1 MLEIP
6 EHVIPHV
13 NCCVEGGRRGEAG
26 RGRGGGRGYMM
37 RSNLLCKKELAFMVT
52 IHADPPFYYASL
64 SQLYD
69 RPIAWVVTSEIFP
82 LNVRGRKIFVC
93 TFPVNWN
100 ISTAPIPT
108 GIAVSLTTAANWTG
122 NFVLAITTPV
132 LLASQLQTYGTFYI
146 YSLLLAAAFLFVLL
160 TLPETKVGPHPP

>member
-1 MLEIP
+1 
-6 EHVIPHV
+6 
-13 NCCVEGGRRGEAG
+13 
-26 RGRGGGRGYMM
+26 MM
-37 RSNLLCKKELAFMVT
+37 RSNVVMQERTSLWSPFVQ
-52 IHADPPFYYASL
+52 IHHFIMHPCPN
-64 SQLYD
+64 YD

-93 TFPVNWN
+93 TFPVNWS
-100 ISTAPIPT
+100 ISTAPIPI

-160 TLPETKVGPHPP
+160 TLPETKVGPHPPP